1 MENKNEEKEVETFIQ
16 VGVFA
21 LRDKFGNF
29 LPSRPLYIKV
39 NEAKKESG
47 LTETEEQALHEIS
60 HLFAEKYKVLKNQ
73 TATKS

>member
-1 MENKNEEKEVETFIQ
+1 MENKQTETYIQ

-29 LPSRPLYIKV
+29 LPSRPIYIKV
-39 NEAKKESG
+39 DEEKKESG

-60 HLFAEKYKVLKNQ
+60 HLFVDKYKVQQVK
-73 TATKS
+73 TATKKQ